1 MDRRKILLKEWRS
14 CLWVISCWCPVA
26 PPLTW
31 ECCAGTAGCHPTQ
44 LQEIS
49 DDVSDFLFRQLPFF
63 NFLHYLR
70 LLPFPRQNK
79 IWKTTTLLWE
89 LQQNWLCPNLRGIW
103 PSCRTLSRSAAI
115 VIYIVFHWVCYTV
128 QKDTVVPHLSPASQV
143 QQATVLG
150 ERKRSTG
157 RKKKHNQ

>member
-1 MDRRKILLKEWRS
+1 MKKLSTGDQLLMPS
-14 CLWVISCWCPVA
+14 
-26 PPLTW
+26 
-31 ECCAGTAGCHPTQ
+31 GTSTHVGVLCRNSWLPSYPTTR
-44 LQEIS
+44 EIS

-79 IWKTTTLLWE
+79 IWKTTTLSWE

-128 QKDTVVPHLSPASQV
+128 QKDTVDPHLSPASQV